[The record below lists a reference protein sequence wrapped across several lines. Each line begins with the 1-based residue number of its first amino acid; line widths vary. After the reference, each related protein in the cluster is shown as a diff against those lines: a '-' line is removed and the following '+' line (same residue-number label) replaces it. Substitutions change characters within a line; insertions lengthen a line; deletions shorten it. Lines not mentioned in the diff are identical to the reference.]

1 MHLNITWNN
10 VISNHFQLIIHTD
23 LTIFCEYKQCRSCS
37 LSLGTLILKLGH
49 PQSQCDATLVLN
61 LFGQSCGACQKRRV
75 WCRTAERKTAVRDV
89 NVFITVYHRRKANWD
104 PTHFMKLFLFLYV
117 RCQVRRHC
125 FAGCGE
131 NSKLLGSRHV
141 NKNQRREGCLMSDF
155 LLKND
160 NKCSKNKESSEKMR
174 RVTPEGAA
182 AVNRNLDALT
192 TGLAWAC
199 MKQQKMP
206 LPLNYE
212 CLALSCLHRGLPWLQ
227 CRFSRERRRRRHKQ
241 GDAAEAV
248 CLSSASRTAVHRAR
262 QSDLRAGERF
272 RVQIQKSVA
281 GVINPAHGRKHLR
294 WRLSAFVCGG
304 RQCRHLSRDRLK
316 FSS

>member
-1 MHLNITWNN
+1 
-10 VISNHFQLIIHTD
+10 
-23 LTIFCEYKQCRSCS
+23 
-37 LSLGTLILKLGH
+37 
-49 PQSQCDATLVLN
+49 
-61 LFGQSCGACQKRRV
+61 
-75 WCRTAERKTAVRDV
+75 
-89 NVFITVYHRRKANWD
+89 
-104 PTHFMKLFLFLYV
+104 
-117 RCQVRRHC
+117 
-125 FAGCGE
+125 
-131 NSKLLGSRHV
+131 
-141 NKNQRREGCLMSDF
+141 
-155 LLKND
+155 
-160 NKCSKNKESSEKMR
+160 MR

-281 GVINPAHGRKHLR
+281 SVINPAHGRKHLR
-294 WRLSAFVCGG
+294 WRLSALFVVVVNVTICLGTDSSFLHNVEQRG
-304 RQCRHLSRDRLK
+304 MRELAESHARRGTFPNGQRLTEEAEI
-316 FSS
+316 S